1 MDGDLLGLG
10 AAAFFLT
17 NERLYD
23 TVLHEVSQEV
33 PVAQV
38 LKQIQKALIPEQLGL
53 SGTICFSSL

>member
-23 TVLHEVSQEV
+23 TVPGRPFEV
-33 PVAQV
+33 
-38 LKQIQKALIPEQLGL
+38 LLW
-53 SGTICFSSL
+53 

>member
-23 TVLHEVSQEV
+23 TVSNHGDPHEY
-33 PVAQV
+33 
-38 LKQIQKALIPEQLGL
+38 LGATKNRPTERVFRCAEL
-53 SGTICFSSL
+53 LMGAP